1 MATANW
7 KNQVI
12 AQSDQVEEVEGNLY
26 FPPASVK
33 QAFLEPSPTRTR
45 CPWKGE
51 AHYYHVVVD
60 GERNADA
67 AWFYPEPKP
76 AASNIQ
82 GYVAFWRGVKVA
94 R

>member
-1 MATANW
+1 MATAIW
-7 KNQVI
+7 KDRVI
-12 AQSDQVEEVEGNLY
+12 AESDQVEVVEGNLY
-26 FPPASVK
+26 FPPESVQ
-33 QAFLEPSPTRTR
+33 QAYLEPSPTRTR

-82 GYVAFWRGVKVA
+82 GRVAFWRGVKVT